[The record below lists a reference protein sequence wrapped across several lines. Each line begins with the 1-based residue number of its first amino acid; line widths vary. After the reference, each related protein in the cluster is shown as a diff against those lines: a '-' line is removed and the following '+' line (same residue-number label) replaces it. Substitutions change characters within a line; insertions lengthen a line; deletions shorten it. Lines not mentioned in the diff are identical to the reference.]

1 MHPCTSEPADHI
13 SLFFRIQRARHN
25 ATLSALAAEGL
36 QDVGQPRILFLLK
49 EEEADGGLPAQ
60 QELAQRLH
68 VSPATIATSLKSLE
82 RMGYITK
89 QSDPRDGRKKR
100 IAITEKG
107 RDARRRCVAV
117 FDRVDAQV
125 YAGFSPQELEL
136 LQQFYRRMLDNIKVI
151 GGSAES
157 CPLSPPLTGKERMEH
172 V

>member
-1 MHPCTSEPADHI
+1 MHCCVPEPADHI
-13 SLFFRIQRARHN
+13 SLLFRIHRARHN
-25 ATLSALAAEGL
+25 ATLAALAAEGL

-68 VSPATIATSLKSLE
+68 VSPSTIANSLNSLE
-82 RMGYITK
+82 RMGYITR
-89 QSDPRDGRKKR
+89 QPDPKDGRKKR

-107 RDARRRCVAV
+107 RDARQRCVAV
-117 FDRVDAQV
+117 FERVDEQL
-125 YAGFSPQELEL
+125 YAGFSPQELEQ

-151 GGSAES
+151 GGSTES
-157 CPLSPPLTGKERMEH
+157 CPLSPPATGKERVKH

>member
-1 MHPCTSEPADHI
+1 MHSCTSEPADHI
-13 SLFFRIQRARHN
+13 SLFFRIQRAWHN
-25 ATLSALAAEGL
+25 ATLSALAAAGL

-49 EEEADGGLPAQ
+49 EGESDGGLPAQ

-82 RMGYITK
+82 RMGYITR

-107 RDARRRCVAV
+107 QDAQRRCIAV
-117 FDRVDAQV
+117 FQQVDTQV

-136 LQQFYRRMLDNIKVI
+136 LQQFYQRMLDNIKVI
-151 GGSAES
+151 GGSPEP
-157 CPLSPPLTGKERMEH
+157 CPLAPPMTRKERM
-172 V
+172 